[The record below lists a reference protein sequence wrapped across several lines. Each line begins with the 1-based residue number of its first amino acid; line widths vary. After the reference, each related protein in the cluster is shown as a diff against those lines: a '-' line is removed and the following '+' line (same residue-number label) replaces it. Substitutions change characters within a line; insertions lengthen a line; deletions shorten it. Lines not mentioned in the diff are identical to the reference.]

1 MYISVKKYNEKILY
15 MAYKNRINA
24 ISMVESCDIPNPKLG
39 DWNLNLNKTR
49 LITLLECPRKLFM
62 KILINRISYILM
74 ENRNV
79 LGDNNYVA
87 LPGKLTIELIHI
99 LNNVMEKAREK
110 QRIMDSSSR
119 YVQSIRFSKLR
130 EFVESNEKDKDTRK
144 IH

>member
-1 MYISVKKYNEKILY
+1 M
-15 MAYKNRINA
+15 
-24 ISMVESCDIPNPKLG
+24 
-39 DWNLNLNKTR
+39 NLNKTR

-144 IH
+144 IHKYYETLSKG